1 MISHHGENIPEMLEF
16 YEMTL
21 HINNIGT
28 PLSPHPRMSTNS
40 GLNMETKQKC
50 KCRKL
55 PLTKQTIHFVMPPMS
70 WKTKY

>member
-21 HINNIGT
+21 YINNIGA
-28 PLSPHPRMSTNS
+28 PLSLYPRMSTNS

-50 KCRKL
+50 KCRQL